1 METMKFK
8 AFAVADEI
16 DLNKIALKTGM
27 PKKYTWEE
35 PLTLQGE
42 RLMEILGHITVV
54 DEQVKIFAFGS
65 IVFINVNPNDYMV
78 VLNYLKSIESRIDTK
93 SMHLFMDDYELM
105 VDESLDE
112 ILITDENVAVPALDV
127 FYPEL
132 VSIVI
137 AKSVG
142 LEKIEAKITVI
153 LDGIESKIDRLE
165 KGKLRI
171 SDKELAKTI
180 SKILR
185 HEYTTISYIMI
196 LDKPDV
202 TWSHIEAAQFYERMS
217 EFFELN
223 DRYEILK
230 TKTNILNDI
239 IDGFSTISHS
249 MRGLFVEW
257 LIVILIVAEVVLM
270 SIDIFF

>member
-16 DLNKIALKTGM
+16 DLNKIALKTGI

-35 PLTLQGE
+35 PLTLQGQ
-42 RLMEILGHITVV
+42 LLIDIIGKTLVT
-54 DEQVKIFAFGS
+54 DEQVKVFAFGS
-65 IVFINVNPNDYMV
+65 VVFINVDEIDY
-78 VLNYLKSIESRIDTK
+78 LTILTYLKSIESRIDIK
-93 SMHLFMDDYELM
+93 NINDFIDDYELM
-105 VDESLDE
+105 VDETMDE
-112 ILITDENVAVPALDV
+112 IHITDDTVTVPALDV

-142 LEKIEAKITVI
+142 LEKIEQKITVI

-202 TWSHIEAAQFYERMS
+202 TWSQIEAAQFYERMS

-257 LIVILIVAEVVLM
+257 LIVILIVAEVILM
-270 SIDIFF
+270 TIDIFK